1 MAIACSTSVFSRS
14 TLEEALKGVHRLGFS
29 KIDLLLIDGWIHVNT
44 TDLVHDYQG
53 TLGRVDAL
61 LKQVAL
67 TPIAVNSGVSPLLHD
82 RSKQGCAQREAE
94 VKALIRFMN
103 HYHVSV
109 AAVQPRNPD
118 RNRPRAE
125 VFRDSADTM
134 RDMIEMTAGTGVTFA
149 LECHSGS
156 IVETMAEVQDMM
168 RLVPEL
174 RFAYDPTH
182 FVMNGIALPDTLPLM
197 EKSVQVHLRD
207 AAPGAMQT
215 RFGQGAVDFD
225 WILTQ
230 LQARG
235 YQGHFSIEYLAQED
249 DDLSADVLGLRD
261 KIAEFF
267 PER

>member
-14 TLEEALKGVHRLGFS
+14 TLEEALKGVHRLGFRN
-29 KIDLLLIDGWIHVNT
+29 IDLLLIDGWVHVNT
-44 TDLVHDYQG
+44 TDLARDYEG
-53 TLGRVDAL
+53 TLARVDAL
-61 LKQVAL
+61 LKQYAL
-67 TPIAVNSGVSPLLHD
+67 TPVAFNSGVSPLLHD
-82 RSKQGCAQREAE
+82 RSKQGCAQREAQ
-94 VKALIRFMN
+94 VKALIRLMN

-118 RNRPRAE
+118 PGRPRDQ
-125 VFRDSADTM
+125 VLRDSASTM
-134 RDMIEMTAGTGVTFA
+134 RDMVEMAVGTGITFA

-156 IVETMAEVQDMM
+156 IVETMAEVQEMM

-182 FVMNGIALPDTLPLM
+182 FVMNGIALQDTLPLM

-207 AAPGAMQT
+207 AAPGAMQA

-230 LQARG
+230 LQARD
-235 YQGHFSIEYLAQED
+235 YQGHFSIEYLEQEGH
-249 DDLSADVLGLRD
+249 DLSADVLGLRD

-267 PER
+267 PE